1 MKQGPLHRAGWA
13 GVRVLEWKPGA
24 SSLLPSF
31 QQVAVE
37 HPRMPGPR
45 KCQDTRDQTLELIC
59 QAGGQQSTN
68 RTQQRELCSHCHQA
82 LGGQG

>member
-1 MKQGPLHRAGWA
+1 M
-13 GVRVLEWKPGA
+13 RVLEWKPGA
-24 SSLLPSF
+24 SSFLPSF

-45 KCQDTRDQTLELIC
+45 KVPGHAGPDSLELTR